1 MYLKKP
7 ENIIYNLKKS
17 GKKYKE
23 KTKKTNEVQTELSL
37 QTRAHFANQVFQK
50 CTEHDA
56 SFLTLWSGNRALATV
71 LFTFCQQLLQ
81 IEARTNGNR
90 DPTYFGPG
98 SHISEKSQG
107 FAPKR
112 VLTNSGVSELLLCS
126 CYVVDCPWAFVRDS
140 EVFEL
145 NFLWIYSHMEIYYP
159 HLHPYEKKVICI
171 CQNE

>member
-1 MYLKKP
+1 MKKP

-17 GKKYKE
+17 GKKCKE
-23 KTKKTNEVQTELSL
+23 TTKKNEVQTELSL
-37 QTRAHFANQVFQK
+37 QSRAHFANQVFQK

-126 CYVVDCPWAFVRDS
+126 CYVVDMMTGLPLGIRPWFGS
-140 EVFEL
+140 FPTKLPL
-145 NFLWIYSHMEIYYP
+145 NIFTYGNI
-159 HLHPYEKKVICI
+159 LHAPTSIWKK
-171 CQNE
+171 